1 MVGCLHILNSALSEI
16 HMEPGSS
23 IVCIQ
28 CIRRITGFE
37 GAKGLNKSEF
47 VLYCPYV
54 VTIARSPPRSAKF
67 FSGVASTRPGTPIFD
82 SPFLSVYLSYVKGAH
97 LLCYTALNSLHNGEN
112 NTIPSRPRGLP
123 QRPRKAGVQRIPT
136 MEAKPLNHT
145 RRPGLSAPLLPH
157 RTMR

>member
-1 MVGCLHILNSALSEI
+1 MGGCLHILISALSEI
-16 HMEPGSS
+16 HMGPGSS

-28 CIRRITGFE
+28 CIQCITGLE
-37 GAKGLNKSEF
+37 GAKCLNKSEF
-47 VLYCPYV
+47 VLYCPDV

-67 FSGVASTRPGTPIFD
+67 FSGVASTRRGTPIFD
-82 SPFLSVYLSYVKGAH
+82 SPLLSLYLSYAEGAH

-123 QRPRKAGVQRIPT
+123 QCPRKAGVQRIPT
-136 MEAKPLNHT
+136 MEAKPHNHA